1 MLLVITLNYS
11 ISKFRSPLSLQ
22 LNEISCECCSDVTSN
37 KEERPQRCSQEVLLL
52 RTRSMCFRLDKHV
65 ARLCYDTLL
74 NLSALLPPRGGGE
87 SSSLTSS
94 PPPPPARVRK
104 NPRVS
109 GPPWSEFIDRTK
121 RGIHRYYVRHMQI
134 HLVPALPL

>member
-1 MLLVITLNYS
+1 MSLVITLNYS

-37 KEERPQRCSQEVLLL
+37 KEERPQRRSQEVLLL
-52 RTRSMCFRLDKHV
+52 RTRSMCFRLDEHV

-74 NLSALLPPRGGGE
+74 NL
-87 SSSLTSS
+87 TSPTS
-94 PPPPPARVRK
+94 CTCEEEPKGLWTTVERIYR
-104 NPRVS
+104 
-109 GPPWSEFIDRTK
+109 
-121 RGIHRYYVRHMQI
+121 IHRYYVRHMQI

>member
-37 KEERPQRCSQEVLLL
+37 KEERPQRCSQVVLLL
-52 RTRSMCFRLDKHV
+52 RTRSMCFRLDEHV

-74 NLSALLPPRGGGE
+74 NLSALLPRE
-87 SSSLTSS
+87 QQSHILTSS
-94 PPPPPARVRK
+94 TSCTCEEEPKGLWTTVERVYRPHETWNPPLLCQTHADPPGAG
-104 NPRVS
+104 S
-109 GPPWSEFIDRTK
+109 AS
-121 RGIHRYYVRHMQI
+121 
-134 HLVPALPL
+134 LS

>member
-1 MLLVITLNYS
+1 MSLVITLNYS
-11 ISKFRSPLSLQ
+11 ISKFRSLLSLQ

-37 KEERPQRCSQEVLLL
+37 KEERPQRRSQEVLLL
-52 RTRSMCFRLDKHV
+52 RTRSMCFRLDEHV

-74 NLSALLPPRGGGE
+74 NLRALLPPRGGGE

-94 PPPPPARVRK
+94 PPPPPACVRE

-109 GPPWSEFIDRTK
+109 GPPWSEFIDGTK
-121 RGIHRYYVRHMQI
+121 HGIHRYYVRHMQI